1 MTNTMNTVS
10 TLLDSFHN
18 TWHLPILELV
28 NHAWRDRTPEALLS
42 AAKQAEQGIDA
53 LMYLQEV
60 VERLV
65 KRGDSTITPEEAWR
79 VANDLEELS
88 LSLQALTAELEE
100 LTLDIAKVY
109 GMIQRE

>member
-1 MTNTMNTVS
+1 MINTMNTVS

-79 VANDLEELS
+79 VANDLEELACS
-88 LSLQALTAELEE
+88 FQYITLELGELAIEIAEEFALS
-100 LTLDIAKVY
+100 
-109 GMIQRE
+109 

>member
-1 MTNTMNTVS
+1 MNNKTMDTVNTLIN
-10 TLLDSFHN
+10 SFHDN
-18 TWHLPILELV
+18 WHLPTLQLV
-28 NHAWRDRTPEALLS
+28 NAAWRDRTPEALLS

-79 VANDLEELS
+79 VANDLEELAC
-88 LSLQALTAELEE
+88 SLQYITVELGELAIQIAEGCAI
-100 LTLDIAKVY
+100 T
-109 GMIQRE
+109 

>member
-1 MTNTMNTVS
+1 MNNKTMDTVN

-79 VANDLEELS
+79 VANDLEELAC
-88 LSLQALTAELEE
+88 SLQYITVELGELAIQIAEECAI
-100 LTLDIAKVY
+100 T
-109 GMIQRE
+109 

>member
-65 KRGDSTITPEEAWR
+65 KRDGSTITPEEAWR
-79 VANDLEELS
+79 VANDLEELAC
-88 LSLQALTAELEE
+88 SLQYITVELGELAIQIAEECAI
-100 LTLDIAKVY
+100 T
-109 GMIQRE
+109 

>member
-1 MTNTMNTVS
+1 MNNKTMNTVN

-65 KRGDSTITPEEAWR
+65 KRDGSTITPEEAWL
-79 VANDLEELS
+79 VANDLEELAC
-88 LSLQALTAELEE
+88 SLQYITVELGELAIQIAEEC
-100 LTLDIAKVY
+100 A
-109 GMIQRE
+109 

>member
-53 LMYLQEV
+53 LLYLQEV

-65 KRGDSTITPEEAWR
+65 KCGNSTITPEEAWR
-79 VANDLEELS
+79 VANDLEELAC
-88 LSLQALTAELEE
+88 SLQYITAELGE
-100 LTLDIAKVY
+100 LAIQIAEKY
-109 GMIQRE
+109 ALT

>member
-1 MTNTMNTVS
+1 MNNKTMNTVS

-65 KRGDSTITPEEAWR
+65 KRGNSTFTPEEAWR
-79 VANDLEELS
+79 VANDLEELACS
-88 LSLQALTAELEE
+88 LQYITVELGELSLEIAEEYALT
-100 LTLDIAKVY
+100 
-109 GMIQRE
+109 

>member
-1 MTNTMNTVS
+1 MINTMNTVS

-42 AAKQAEQGIDA
+42 TAKQAEQGIDT

-79 VANDLEELS
+79 VANDLEELAC
-88 LSLQALTAELEE
+88 SLQYITVELGELAIQIAEEC
-100 LTLDIAKVY
+100 TVT
-109 GMIQRE
+109 

>member
-1 MTNTMNTVS
+1 MNNKTMNTVS

-42 AAKQAEQGIDA
+42 AAKQAEKGIDA
-53 LMYLQEV
+53 LIYLQEV

-65 KRGDSTITPEEAWR
+65 KRGNSTFTPEEAWR
-79 VANDLEELS
+79 VAYDLEELS
-88 LSLQALTAELEE
+88 LSLQALTAELGE
-100 LTLDIAKVY
+100 LTREIAEEYAVT
-109 GMIQRE
+109 

>member
-1 MTNTMNTVS
+1 MNTVS
-10 TLLDSFHN
+10 TLLDSFLN

-60 VERLV
+60 EERLV

-79 VANDLEELS
+79 VANDLEELAC
-88 LSLQALTAELEE
+88 SLQYITAELAE
-100 LTLDIAKVY
+100 LAIDIAEKFAVS
-109 GMIQRE
+109 EFE